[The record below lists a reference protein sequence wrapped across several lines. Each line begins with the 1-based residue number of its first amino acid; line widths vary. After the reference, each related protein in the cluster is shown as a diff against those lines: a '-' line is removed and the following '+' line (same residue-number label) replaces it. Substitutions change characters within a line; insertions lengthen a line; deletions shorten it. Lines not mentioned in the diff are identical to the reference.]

1 MWVLSA
7 RCSAVC
13 LGGVL
18 PWPFNAAEV
27 LFYHFVVD
35 PTRKYPE
42 FVLVSSARKSLWK
55 DQICPSSGKENSL
68 GAGMALVFMLFH
80 WWFIRAFEPL
90 YRQGYNE
97 VEHKPHMKEGF
108 PCSELVTNGL

>member
-7 RCSAVC
+7 QCSAVC

-18 PWPFNAAEV
+18 PWPFNAAEM

-42 FVLVSSARKSLWK
+42 FVLVSSARKSHGRIKSVHL
-55 DQICPSSGKENSL
+55 Q
-68 GAGMALVFMLFH
+68 ARRTV
-80 WWFIRAFEPL
+80 
-90 YRQGYNE
+90 
-97 VEHKPHMKEGF
+97 
-108 PCSELVTNGL
+108 